1 MGDRVELHGEK
12 GRHVPDSCCHVYSED
27 CGKKKIMQA
36 HQARGNDIGIWKDG
50 CIEILEVMLKRD
62 LIEYP
67 FAWVYI
73 GVGLILALVELI
85 TVVLAC
91 AYIAQINRRT
101 RHQRMYT
108 RAATADDD
116 GTKYMPGLHSSSHET
131 NFWVCVANFTYN
143 KTFSC
148 KRKTNH
154 LFC

>member
-1 MGDRVELHGEK
+1 MGPSEK
-12 GRHVPDSCCHVYSED
+12 MGLISRLNKLNFETL
-27 CGKKKIMQA
+27 
-36 HQARGNDIGIWKDG
+36 
-50 CIEILEVMLKRD
+50 ILQVMLKRD

-91 AYIAQINRRT
+91 AYVAQINRRQ

-116 GTKYMPGLHSSSHET
+116 GKNYLPGLHSSSHET
-131 NFWVCVANFTYN
+131 NF
-143 KTFSC
+143 
-148 KRKTNH
+148 
-154 LFC
+154 